1 MSVKKELD
9 QRLKVLKDEIRLHQS
24 LVSLHRAFISRSE
37 YIFSKDGDSP
47 EFWRKNKNGLV
58 RLFRYDIDMFSFGN
72 DLCITISDV
81 DAYIRRYEHYL
92 GKKVPVEI
100 QNIKSKLKYV
110 NKKKDQFKD
119 TYINTLKELI

>member
-9 QRLKVLKDEIRLHQS
+9 QRLKVIKEEIRLHQS
-24 LVSLHRAFISRSE
+24 LVSLHKAFMSRSE

-58 RLFRYDIDMFSFGN
+58 RLFRTDVFSYEGELSLTIIGIDW
-72 DLCITISDV
+72 
-81 DAYIRRYEHYL
+81 YIKRYEHYL

-110 NKKKDQFKD
+110 NKKKDQFKEI
-119 TYINTLKELI
+119 YINTLKELI